1 MPGGRM
7 PMGQP
12 KETVR
17 DGFKT
22 LMRLLP
28 YWGEHWVALTLIA
41 VCAITSA
48 GISVVTPLVIADT
61 IDMCIRVKDGASLSG
76 IVGLYGN
83 ASSLMESVSI
93 DYTLLWQKLL
103 LLGGIYLA
111 GLAAGWLQDFGMT
124 VVSQRVVGK
133 MRSQMMNHILKLD
146 VAYYDANSRGDL
158 LSRFT
163 NDVEMIRDGLGQ
175 TLIHLL
181 TTALSM
187 IGMIVSMCAMS
198 GRLTALVC
206 LSIPF
211 VLLLTRLVIGRS
223 RKLFS
228 RQQNATGQLN
238 SVIEE
243 SVAGIHTVRAMGAE
257 RLWKEK
263 FETINSEVR
272 EVGISAQVNSGVLM
286 PLLRLLDNLTYI
298 LVAVF
303 GGILAIGGALT
314 VGSIQAFLLYTR
326 QFLRPVNMIATELN
340 SLQSAVAGAERIFE
354 MLDVEPKVVNKD
366 EAIRP
371 KDDVKGRVEFSN
383 VSFGYKPGKMVL
395 RGVSFTAEPGQVV
408 AIVGGTGAGK
418 TTMMNL
424 LGRFYDVSDGSIMID
439 GIDIKDYDITYLR
452 DSMAVVLQDPTLF
465 TGTVA
470 YNIAYGE
477 PKRSDIEEIRE
488 SARQAMA
495 DTFIERLPQTYETV
509 LTRQGESLSNG
520 QRQLL
525 TIARAI
531 HSQAPMLVLDEATS
545 NIDTH
550 TETLLQRAMGNLTTG
565 RTCFMIAHR
574 LSTIRGA
581 DKIIVLEHGQ
591 IAEMGN
597 HEELMTLGGIYKR
610 LFESQF
616 DEG

>member
-28 YWGEHWVALTLIA
+28 YWGEHWVALACIA
-41 VCAITSA
+41 VCAIASA
-48 GISVVTPLVIADT
+48 GISVLTPLVIADT

-83 ASSLMESVSI
+83 ASSLMESISI
-93 DYTLLWQKLL
+93 DYNLLWQKIL

-111 GLAAGWLQDFGMT
+111 GMAVGWVQDFGMT
-124 VVSQRVVGK
+124 VVSQRVVSK
-133 MRSQMMNHILKLD
+133 MRSQMMSHILQLD

-181 TTALSM
+181 TTVFSM
-187 IGMIVSMCAMS
+187 VGMVVSMCTMS
-198 GRLTALVC
+198 GRLTVLVC

-211 VLLLTRLVIGRS
+211 VLLLTRIVVSRS

-228 RQQNATGQLN
+228 RQQNATGRLN

-243 SVAGIHTVRAMGAE
+243 SVSGIHTVRALGAE
-257 RLWKEK
+257 RLWTDK
-263 FETINSEVR
+263 FEDINSEVR
-272 EVGISAQVNSGVLM
+272 EVGVSAQVNSGVLM

-354 MLDVEPKVVNKD
+354 MLDVKPQVVNRV

-371 KDDVKGRVEFSN
+371 QSDVMGRVEFRN

-424 LGRFYDVSDGSIMID
+424 LGRFYDVSDGSILID
-439 GIDIKDYDITYLR
+439 GTDIRDYDITYLR

-470 YNIAYGE
+470 YNISYGE
-477 PKRSDIEEIRE
+477 PKRDAIEDIRE

-495 DTFIERLPQTYETV
+495 DSFIERLPQTYETQ

-550 TETLLQRAMGNLTTG
+550 TETLLQRAMGNLTSG

-581 DKIIVLEHGQ
+581 DIIIVLEHGQ
-591 IAEMGN
+591 IAEMGA
-597 HEELMTLGGIYKR
+597 HDELMTRNGIYKR

>member
-1 MPGGRM
+1 M
-7 PMGQP
+7 
-12 KETVR
+12 
-17 DGFKT
+17 
-22 LMRLLP
+22 
-28 YWGEHWVALTLIA
+28 
-41 VCAITSA
+41 
-48 GISVVTPLVIADT
+48 
-61 IDMCIRVKDGASLSG
+61 
-76 IVGLYGN
+76 
-83 ASSLMESVSI
+83 
-93 DYTLLWQKLL
+93 
-103 LLGGIYLA
+103 
-111 GLAAGWLQDFGMT
+111 
-124 VVSQRVVGK
+124 
-133 MRSQMMNHILKLD
+133 
-146 VAYYDANSRGDL
+146 
-158 LSRFT
+158 
-163 NDVEMIRDGLGQ
+163 
-175 TLIHLL
+175 
-181 TTALSM
+181 
-187 IGMIVSMCAMS
+187 
-198 GRLTALVC
+198 
-206 LSIPF
+206 
-211 VLLLTRLVIGRS
+211 
-223 RKLFS
+223 
-228 RQQNATGQLN
+228 
-238 SVIEE
+238 
-243 SVAGIHTVRAMGAE
+243 
-257 RLWKEK
+257 
-263 FETINSEVR
+263 
-272 EVGISAQVNSGVLM
+272 
-286 PLLRLLDNLTYI
+286 
-298 LVAVF
+298 
-303 GGILAIGGALT
+303 
-314 VGSIQAFLLYTR
+314 GSIQAFLLYTR

-371 KDDVKGRVEFSN
+371 EEDVKGRVEFSN

-581 DKIIVLEHGQ
+581 DKIIVLEHGK

>member
-1 MPGGRM
+1 
-7 PMGQP
+7 MGQP

-28 YWGEHWVALTLIA
+28 YWGEHWVALTFIA
-41 VCAITSA
+41 VCAIASA

-272 EVGISAQVNSGVLM
+272 KVGISAQVNSGVLM

-354 MLDVEPKVVNKD
+354 MLDVEPKVVNRD

-581 DKIIVLEHGQ
+581 DKIIVLEHGK

-597 HEELMTLGGIYKR
+597 HEELMTLDGIYKR